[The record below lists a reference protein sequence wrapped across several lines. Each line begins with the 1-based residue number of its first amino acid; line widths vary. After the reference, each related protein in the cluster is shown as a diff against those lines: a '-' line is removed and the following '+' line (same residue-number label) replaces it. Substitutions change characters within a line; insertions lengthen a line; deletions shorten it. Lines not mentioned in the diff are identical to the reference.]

1 MISLS
6 NVFRSFNTVS
16 EEGQKREISIR
27 SLAIPQLQELNVKDE
42 LTLEA
47 VIAERDRLLKAAQ
60 HEIEQ
65 EKAEIEQLRQIA
77 TEDISAMQLA
87 WQDEKTVLQQQAY
100 DEGFQVG
107 FEEGRN
113 KVLADMATNVQI
125 ANEATEQS
133 HKNAQ
138 QYLDSQ
144 ERVIL
149 ELGMRTAERIMGQ
162 MLEDDE
168 TSYIAVVKRAL
179 KEARE
184 MKEIKLYVSLDY
196 FELVSDNRA
205 ELAAIFPPDVP
216 FLIFANDEFESTQ
229 CYIETNHGR
238 IVVSIDEQLNELRE
252 RLVEI
257 MEGGD

>member
-1 MISLS
+1 MS
-6 NVFRSFNTVS
+6 NVFRSFNTIS
-16 EEGQKREISIR
+16 EEGQSREITIR
-27 SLAIPQLQELNVKDE
+27 NLTLPQDTNAPEE
-42 LTLEA
+42 LTLE
-47 VIAERDRLLKAAQ
+47 VVLAERERLMKKAQ
-60 HEIEQ
+60 QEIEQ
-65 EKAEIEQLRQIA
+65 EKAVIEQLRQTA
-77 TEDISAMQLA
+77 MEDISAMQVA
-87 WQDEKTVLQQQAY
+87 WQDEKAILQQQAY

-107 FEEGRN
+107 FEEGHN
-113 KVLADMATNVQI
+113 KVMADMASAIQI
-125 ANEATEQS
+125 ANETTAQS
-133 HKNAQ
+133 QKNAQ

-149 ELGMRTAERIMGQ
+149 ELGIRTAERILGQ
-162 MLEDDE
+162 TLQDDE
-168 TSYIAVVKRAL
+168 ESYVSVVKRAL

-216 FLIFANDEFESTQ
+216 FLIFANDEFEPTQ

-257 MEGGD
+257 MESGD